1 VSFDAAL
8 RVVER
13 NAHDEATLANLAEA
27 SLSAQREEE
36 ALPYLIAGA
45 ERARTNAR
53 LWQWTALLHRALD
66 DRHEALPAFKR
77 AAALLP
83 NDAGIAHGLA
93 RTAMEAGLPA
103 VELFETALTLLPADG
118 SVILGRSAA
127 LFAQGQGDAAASALR
142 DVLAANPL
150 WIEGHKD
157 LAQIRWLLGDR
168 DGFLGS
174 VEQALLSNRSAA
186 PLWVLLIQKRV
197 EAKQYDRA
205 LDAIARAT
213 AAIGGQPFFLLNE
226 AIIHSETGAVD
237 KADAAFARIGEQ
249 RDVTLAFRRGRHDL
263 RNHRFDLALARIE
276 KWLDSPQANLFWPY
290 AATVWRMTGDARA
303 DWLEGDD
310 RHVSVLDIRADLP
323 PLDRLAEVLR
333 GLHTARDQHLDQ
345 SVRGGTQTDGVL
357 FARIEP
363 EIRQT
368 RAAIAKAVK
377 AHIAQLPPADV
388 THPTLTPRR
397 DRSPRFSGSWSV
409 RLPSQGFHANHV
421 HPEGWLSSALY
432 VCLPETLGKDGQ
444 HDGWF
449 TTGCPQEE
457 LGLSLLPTRRIEPK
471 PGTLVLFPSI
481 MWHGTVPFD
490 GGERLT
496 IAFDVAAPL
505 A

>member
-1 VSFDAAL
+1 MSFEAAL
-8 RVVER
+8 RAVEQ
-13 NAHDEATLANLAEA
+13 NAKDEAALANLAEA

-36 ALPYLIAGA
+36 ALPHLIAGA

-66 DRHEALPAFKR
+66 DRHEALPAFER

-93 RTAMEAGLPA
+93 RIMLEAGLPA
-103 VELFETALTLLPADG
+103 VDLFDAAMKLSPGDG
-118 SVILGRSAA
+118 GVILGRSAA
-127 LFAQGQGDAAASALR
+127 LFAQGQGDTAASALR
-142 DVLAANPL
+142 NVLATNPL
-150 WIEGHKD
+150 WIDGHKD

-174 VEQALLSNRSAA
+174 VEQALLSNRTAA

-197 EAKQYDRA
+197 EAKQYDLA

-213 AAIGGQPFFLLNE
+213 AAIGDQPFFLLNE

-237 KADAAFARIGEQ
+237 KADSAFARIGDQ
-249 RDVTLAFRRGRHDL
+249 RDVTLAFRRMRHDL
-263 RNHRFDLALARIE
+263 RNHRLDLAMARIE
-276 KWLDSPQANLFWPY
+276 TWLDARQANLFWPY
-290 AATVWRMTGDARA
+290 AATVWRMAGDMRA
-303 DWLEGDD
+303 DWLESDD
-310 RHVSVLDIRADLP
+310 RLVSVLDIRDDLP

-363 EIRQT
+363 EIRQM
-368 RAAIAKAVK
+368 RAAISKAVK
-377 AHIAQLPPADV
+377 AHIAQLPPPDAK
-388 THPTLTPRR
+388 HPTLAVRR
-397 DRSPRFSGSWSV
+397 DRNPRFSGSWSV

-432 VCLPETLGKDGQ
+432 VSLPETLGKEGR

-457 LGLSLLPTRRIEPK
+457 LGLTIPPTRRIEPK
-471 PGTLVLFPSI
+471 PGTLVLFPST